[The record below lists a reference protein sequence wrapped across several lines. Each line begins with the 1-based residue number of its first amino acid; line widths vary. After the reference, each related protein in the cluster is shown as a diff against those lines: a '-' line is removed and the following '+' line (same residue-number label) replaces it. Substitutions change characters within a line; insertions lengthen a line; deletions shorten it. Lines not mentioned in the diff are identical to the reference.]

1 MFARMRLWY
10 KLSGSF
16 RVALW
21 TPSVAACQTVERWHS
36 QVLQRIVNVFSEAD
50 ESAHDFCKRRSDI
63 VSARR
68 ERSGIDVRLEW
79 ALCLARWLEH

>member
-16 RVALW
+16 RFALR
-21 TPSVAACQTVERWHS
+21 TPSVAACQTVEDWHT

-50 ESAHDFCKRRSDI
+50 ESAHDFCKRRCEI

-68 ERSGIDVRLEW
+68 ARLGIDVRLDW
-79 ALCLARWLEH
+79 ALCLAR